1 MSGAKQKANAAL
13 ESSVERARLALRTHN
28 DYLRGNETATR
39 ALVIDVVLGGL
50 GWDIRDP
57 EHVRLEHRVNGKN
70 KVDYVLMSAGA
81 VIAVV
86 EAKAADAGTKGK
98 DVRDASGYAD
108 EVGARYAVLTNGSRW
123 EAWAMAS
130 TPRRDNIV
138 VEVNLTTGDISEIAE
153 KLAKLAMGELGR
165 RDVVVAV

>member
-1 MSGAKQKANAAL
+1 MSGANEEASADL
-13 ESSVERARLALRTHN
+13 DSSVERARWALRTHN

-50 GWDIRDP
+50 GWDIQNP
-57 EHVRLEHRVNGKN
+57 EHVRLEYRVNGKN
-70 KVDYVLMSAGA
+70 KVDYVLMSADE

-138 VEVNLTTGDISEIAE
+138 VEVNLNTGYISEIAGKLG
-153 KLAKLAMGELGR
+153 KLARGALGR
-165 RDVVVAV
+165 